1 MEIGK
6 KTYNQLITVI
16 GSILQQGRQQAVQ
29 YVGIFLIRL
38 FFIKFPKIQT
48 LSGQL
53 TGSY

>member
-6 KTYNQLITVI
+6 QTYNQLITKM
-16 GSILQQGRQQAVQ
+16 GSLLQQGRQQVVQ
-29 YVGIFLIRL
+29 PVGNFLIRL

-53 TGSY
+53 T